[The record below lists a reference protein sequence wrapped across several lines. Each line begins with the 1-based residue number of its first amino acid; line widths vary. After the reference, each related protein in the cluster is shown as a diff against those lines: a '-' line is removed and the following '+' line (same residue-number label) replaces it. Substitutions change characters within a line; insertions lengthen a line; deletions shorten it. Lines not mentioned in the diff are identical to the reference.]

1 MHMHMQFLNRSVS
14 HAANVVDTLAAFG
27 LAYSF
32 VKFFVRILQ
41 EVKPVGVVLV
51 RDRPQ
56 FLKILVCVLVMGGVV
71 SLLTIIIC
79 KYIVFFYVYIIIA
92 KCYHKSFCANSKR
105 EKMVQKV

>member
-1 MHMHMQFLNRSVS
+1 MHMQFLNRSVS
-14 HAANVVDTLAAFG
+14 HATNVVDTLAAFG

-79 KYIVFFYVYIIIA
+79 KYIVFFVHIY
-92 KCYHKSFCANSKR
+92 S
-105 EKMVQKV
+105 